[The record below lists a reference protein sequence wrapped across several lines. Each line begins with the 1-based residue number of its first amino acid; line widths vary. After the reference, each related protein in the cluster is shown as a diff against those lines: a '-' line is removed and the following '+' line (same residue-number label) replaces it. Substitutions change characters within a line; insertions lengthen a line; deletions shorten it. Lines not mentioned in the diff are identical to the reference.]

1 MTDGQGWFIYTT
13 PKLCLQF
20 ADLLLTFAYII
31 LEKYL
36 GAMRRTRYNKS
47 RSVVNMGP
55 YPEFTTKIILNKTN
69 KFFLYLHLASFLLA
83 VRRKS
88 LISCICLGYKVKE
101 REMVIICVVHT
112 LIKQRVFEGS
122 NSFCGIITLLVPL
135 VLALRNVCFFHL
147 MIYKF
152 WRN

>member
-1 MTDGQGWFIYTT
+1 MIHIYHA
-13 PKLCLQF
+13 KLCLQF

-55 YPEFTTKIILNKTN
+55 YPQFTTKIILNKTN

-112 LIKQRVFEGS
+112 LIKHKS
-122 NSFCGIITLLVPL
+122 IWGIKQFLWNHYFTCATCSCTKKCLFFFTLWYTSSGET
-135 VLALRNVCFFHL
+135 R
-147 MIYKF
+147 M
-152 WRN
+152 